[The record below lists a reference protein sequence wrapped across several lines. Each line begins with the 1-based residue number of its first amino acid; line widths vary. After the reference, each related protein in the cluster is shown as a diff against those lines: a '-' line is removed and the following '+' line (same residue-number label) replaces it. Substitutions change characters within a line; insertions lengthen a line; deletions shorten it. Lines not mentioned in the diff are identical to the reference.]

1 MSEAGRGRADATSPP
16 TPQHRAREEKIE
28 AKNGANLGAHRRGIV
43 INPSGLGVDA
53 SAGGGQSL
61 GRGCS
66 GYNVAR
72 KRCNLGKGYKRGDTV
87 SLQKISLGSGVT
99 CGPSPPG
106 KDGAE
111 VGAAELASNGG
122 SGGRSHPPVHE
133 RSARC
138 GRQRSEP
145 GDVALEGGIRRRGP
159 SARSGRRSFTRE
171 SENITEKAMMGQ
183 KGGKEG
189 AGGVQRE
196 QHSWWRNREG
206 EGLPGRG

>member
-1 MSEAGRGRADATSPP
+1 MQMPPAPPPP
-16 TPQHRAREEKIE
+16 TSQHRAREEKIE

-87 SLQKISLGSGVT
+87 SLQKISLGSGVA

-111 VGAAELASNGG
+111 VGATELASNRG
-122 SGGRSHPPVHE
+122 SGGRSRPPVHE

-145 GDVALEGGIRRRGP
+145 GDIALGGEFGEEDRVPR
-159 SARSGRRSFTRE
+159 
-171 SENITEKAMMGQ
+171 
-183 KGGKEG
+183 
-189 AGGVQRE
+189 AGGGV
-196 QHSWWRNREG
+196 SPGNRKTS
-206 EGLPGRG
+206 RKRR